1 MLTEGSLTIII
12 IAVFVTVLLLQIKL
26 LNKVAKQKYNIQD
39 QMKEANSTDLH
50 KEGPEVKNPN

>member
-26 LNKVAKQKYNIQD
+26 LNKVAKQQYNIQD
-39 QMKEANSTDLH
+39 QMKEANSTDFH